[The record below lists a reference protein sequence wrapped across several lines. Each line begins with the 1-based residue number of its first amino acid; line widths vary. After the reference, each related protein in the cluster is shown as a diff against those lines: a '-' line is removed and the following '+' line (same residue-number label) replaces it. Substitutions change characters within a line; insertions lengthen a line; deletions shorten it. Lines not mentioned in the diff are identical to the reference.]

1 MDLINK
7 RKNYAR
13 IDRNTRR
20 EEIFALL
27 DEVNSDQE
35 DDIDNLMNDSETE
48 FTVDGNLDNEIDSD
62 DEPLSVLI
70 PEANIHVVKISTAET
85 NMEESNV
92 VCEKESKQ
100 KSKRKDKEKATKKKS
115 VEFNGKKDLRLN
127 QS

>member
-13 IDRNTRR
+13 IDRNTRN

-27 DEVNSDQE
+27 NEVNSDQE

-48 FTVDGNLDNEIDSD
+48 FTVDEKLDNEIDSD
-62 DEPLSVLI
+62 DEPLSVLM
-70 PEANIHVVKISTAET
+70 PEANIHVVKISTAEA

-92 VCEKESKQ
+92 VCEKESKE
-100 KSKRKDKEKATKKKS
+100 KSKRKGKEKGTKKKS
-115 VEFNGKKDLRLN
+115 VEFNWKKGLI

>member
-1 MDLINK
+1 MDLNNK
-7 RKNYAR
+7 RKKYVR
-13 IDRNTRR
+13 IDRNTRS

-48 FTVDGNLDNEIDSD
+48 FTVDEKLDNEIDSD
-62 DEPLSVLI
+62 DEPLSVLM
-70 PEANIHVVKISTAET
+70 PEANIHVVKISTAEA

-92 VCEKESKQ
+92 VCEKESKE
-100 KSKRKDKEKATKKKS
+100 KSKRKDKEKGTKKKS
-115 VEFNGKKDLRLN
+115 VEFNWKKGLI